1 MTGKVT
7 LAVALTAA
15 LTLAACGDD
24 GEPPLS
30 HRTVTFT
37 EQETENFG
45 FADNPPS
52 TKVGDEGPQ
61 QLSGGDQ
68 LTFSNDLLDG
78 AHEDVGD
85 LEASCTVTRPGG
97 FDDSHLQCAGTATLP
112 GGTLTL
118 ARGALVK
125 LAGDLAVG
133 CSAGMTP
140 PARSSAGPAPTQERP
155 VTSRSPRTRPVR
167 RGTRSAFKC
176 QSGSTRCRS
185 SRSALPMPCASC
197 CY

>member
-15 LTLAACGDD
+15 LTLAACGDE

-30 HRTVTFT
+30 HKAVTFT

-45 FADNPPS
+45 FADNSPS

-61 QLSGGDQ
+61 QLSSGDQ
-68 LTFSNDLLDG
+68 LTFSNDLLDD
-78 AHEDVGD
+78 AHKDVGD

-118 ARGALVK
+118 ARGGRVFSGENPTGSIVGGTGSY
-125 LAGDLAVG
+125 AGATGDFTE
-133 CSAGMTP
+133 SEDE
-140 PARSSAGPAPTQERP
+140 AGPTRYTFRVQVPER
-155 VTSRSPRTRPVR
+155 
-167 RGTRSAFKC
+167 
-176 QSGSTRCRS
+176 
-185 SRSALPMPCASC
+185 
-197 CY
+197 